1 MRRRRGK
8 RRGGE
13 GERERGEGRRR
24 RRYSRRRR
32 KRKRKIKKEA
42 KERQEK
48 EEVIFLNEVDMY
60 KQWGEIKS
68 SDMFTFLNLVIFS
81 VIPGL
86 WPLVV
91 FLYSYNQFPFF
102 D

>member
-13 GERERGEGRRR
+13 GERERRGKEEEEIQQEEEEEEEEDKEGGKGEAGEGGS
-24 RRYSRRRR
+24 Y
-32 KRKRKIKKEA
+32 
-42 KERQEK
+42 
-48 EEVIFLNEVDMY
+48 FLNDVDMY

-91 FLYSYNQFPFF
+91 FLYCYNQFPFF